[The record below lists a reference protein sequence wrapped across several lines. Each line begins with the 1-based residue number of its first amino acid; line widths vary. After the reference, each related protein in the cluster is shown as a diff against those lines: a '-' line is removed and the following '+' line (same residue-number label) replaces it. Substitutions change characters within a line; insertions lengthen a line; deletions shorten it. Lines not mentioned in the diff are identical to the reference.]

1 MNNKFTVNDLNL
13 YYGDFHALK
22 NINLDIKEKEIT
34 AFIGPSG
41 CGKSTFL
48 KTLNRMNDLVEST
61 KITGICLDGTDIY
74 KNMDAIE
81 LRRRVGMV
89 FQQPNPFPK
98 SIYDNIAYG
107 PRIFGIK
114 KKSEL
119 DEIVE
124 RSLRQA
130 AIWDEVK
137 DRLHKSALG
146 MSGGQQQ
153 RLCIARALA
162 MQPEVLLMDEPT
174 SALDPIST
182 SKIEELTLELKK
194 DYTIVIVT
202 HNMQQAMRISDKTA
216 FFLLGDLIEYS
227 DTETLFSTPTKF
239 LKQTKQLELTMT
251 QMSQDCLKGL
261 WFCKHAILDGNKT
274 LVQDVSQMHE
284 EVSEQGREAEQIC
297 MKILLLQH
305 PVAKDLRRI
314 TVATN
319 TIRDL
324 TRIMDQEKE
333 VSELIC
339 ALNME
344 DLVVDD
350 SIQQQFIIAKEMIT
364 LAIEGFIQKD
374 EKAADQVI
382 KMDDQAD
389 AQYEK
394 AKEVYVDLLARKEHD
409 TGTLVDVLLVGKY
422 LERICDHCVNIGKWV
437 LYQKS
442 GIFEAIE

>member
-1 MNNKFTVNDLNL
+1 
-13 YYGDFHALK
+13 
-22 NINLDIKEKEIT
+22 
-34 AFIGPSG
+34 
-41 CGKSTFL
+41 
-48 KTLNRMNDLVEST
+48 
-61 KITGICLDGTDIY
+61 
-74 KNMDAIE
+74 
-81 LRRRVGMV
+81 MV
-89 FQQPNPFPK
+89 
-98 SIYDNIAYG
+98 
-107 PRIFGIK
+107 
-114 KKSEL
+114 L
-119 DEIVE
+119 
-124 RSLRQA
+124 
-130 AIWDEVK
+130 
-137 DRLHKSALG
+137 
-146 MSGGQQQ
+146 
-153 RLCIARALA
+153 
-162 MQPEVLLMDEPT
+162 
-174 SALDPIST
+174 
-182 SKIEELTLELKK
+182 
-194 DYTIVIVT
+194 
-202 HNMQQAMRISDKTA
+202 
-216 FFLLGDLIEYS
+216 
-227 DTETLFSTPTKF
+227 PTKF
-239 LKQTKQLELTMT
+239 LKQTKQLELTMA

-314 TVATN
+314 TD
-319 TIRDL
+319 R
-324 TRIMDQEKE
+324 EEE

-344 DLVVDD
+344 NLVVDD

-442 GIFEAIE
+442 GIFEEIE